1 MKCHDIVQVSEK
13 TLSKPLFFFHLR
25 YTAKLKI
32 ERNSRKLKCKKEN
45 VYFFCLASLQ
55 TNHAK
60 HLSTAP
66 HEMRPERGRK
76 AKNVKFGKN
85 TKICTLR
92 ALANISAGPFS
103 H

>member
-1 MKCHDIVQVSEK
+1 MVSRSAKK
-13 TLSKPLFFFHLR
+13 TCQAISPLFFALR

-32 ERNSRKLKCKKEN
+32 ERNSRKLKCEKEN
-45 VYFFCLASLQ
+45 VYFYCLASLQ

-66 HEMRPERGRK
+66 HEMRPERGRERLK
-76 AKNVKFGKN
+76 MLNLAKNA
-85 TKICTLR
+85 KICTLR

>member
-1 MKCHDIVQVSEK
+1 VQVSEK
-13 TLSKPLFFFHLR
+13 YLPSQSVRYFFHLR

-45 VYFFCLASLQ
+45 VYFFVLPVCRQIMLNIFQQLRTKCGQ
-55 TNHAK
+55 
-60 HLSTAP
+60 
-66 HEMRPERGRK
+66 RGRERLK
-76 AKNVKFGKN
+76 MLNLAKN